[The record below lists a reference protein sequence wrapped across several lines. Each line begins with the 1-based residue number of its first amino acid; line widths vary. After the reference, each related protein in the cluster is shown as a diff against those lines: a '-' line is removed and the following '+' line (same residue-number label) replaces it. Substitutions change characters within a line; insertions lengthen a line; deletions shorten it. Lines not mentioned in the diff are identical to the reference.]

1 MASYCSQCGTATA
14 EADSFC
20 PSCGRALPKAGA
32 FGQPAAATIV
42 PPTAAPQNAPASY
55 HSPYGNSAAQ
65 SRQPELST
73 FEWMVL
79 PFKRYADFSGRSQRQ
94 EYWMFYLL
102 NWIVWGICGVLI
114 IAGVPWSGI
123 INDVA
128 GVEPSAALWV
138 GLILLFIWWIVTF
151 IPNIAVVVRRLHD
164 QNLTGW
170 LFLVFFIADLFTGLG
185 WVARIVLMC
194 LDGTPGPNQ
203 YGPDPKGRGIDEVFA

>member
-1 MASYCSQCGTATA
+1 MASYCSQCGTATSESA
-14 EADSFC
+14 SFC
-20 PSCGRALPKAGA
+20 PSCGKALPQAAA
-32 FGQPAAATIV
+32 FGQRSPDAAA
-42 PPTAAPQNAPASY
+42 PPPASDRPSPSY
-55 HSPYGNSAAQ
+55 GQPYGGYAAQ
-65 SRQPELST
+65 RQGPELST
-73 FEWMVL
+73 FEWMIL

-114 IAGVPWSGI
+114 IAGLPWSGI
-123 INDVA
+123 INSVP
-128 GVEPSAALWV
+128 GVEPSAELWV

-151 IPNIAVVVRRLHD
+151 IPNVAVVVRRLHD

-170 LFLVFFIADLFTGLG
+170 LFLLFFVGDLFTGLG

-203 YGPDPKGRGIDEVFA
+203 YGPDPKGRGAQEVFG